1 MFTIL
6 KLVRK
11 GILND
16 DIYVF
21 MVVLGTANMICSIL
35 SLFREVGI
43 EFFFTNTNNLLFVI
57 LGGFFFPII
66 IMGLVF
72 DGIALILHVL
82 KN

>member
-21 MVVLGTANMICSIL
+21 TVVLGTANMICSIL

-43 EFFFTNTNNLLFVI
+43 EFFFTNTNNLLFVTWRF
-57 LGGFFFPII
+57 LFPNYHY
-66 IMGLVF
+66 
-72 DGIALILHVL
+72 GISV
-82 KN
+82 